1 MASKKNKEKLT
12 QTFEETFRV
21 YFRGSLDK
29 DYELRVRKQYLFR
42 TYMNNLNELYI
53 DCKYILLE
61 WAKKY
66 KDKLEEEIGK
76 KICDVF
82 TKADLATC
90 LREGISR
97 IVKIIDD
104 SEYINTVRRAV
115 KEEPVIT
122 ELLKK
127 QF

>member
-21 YFRGSLDK
+21 YSRGSLDK
-29 DYELRVRKQYLFR
+29 DYEIRAGRHYLFI
-42 TYMNNLNELYI
+42 TYMNDLNELYI
-53 DCKYILLE
+53 DCKYILRE
-61 WAKKY
+61 WAKEY
-66 KDKLEEEIGK
+66 KDKLEKELGK
-76 KICDVF
+76 KICYVF
-82 TKADLATC
+82 TKSDLATC

-104 SEYINTVRRAV
+104 FEYVDTVRRAV
-115 KEEPVIT
+115 KEEPVIA

-127 QF
+127 Q